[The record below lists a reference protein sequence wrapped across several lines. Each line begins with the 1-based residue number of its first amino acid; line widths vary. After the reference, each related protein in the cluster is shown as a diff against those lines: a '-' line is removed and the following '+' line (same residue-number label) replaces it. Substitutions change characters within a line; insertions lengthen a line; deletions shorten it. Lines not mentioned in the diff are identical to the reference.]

1 MKSNKLTAFLSWNF
15 GSQVW
20 LNRYFQAVVEHSD
33 QMSLLFGTIL
43 NKFWPLFLYTTRSQ
57 MLWKVE
63 SVLKMDLHQTQLSGT
78 VATMSFT
85 LMIKHVIFQIYAATN
100 QYNVMFKYLMHLFF
114 TMKLDK
120 IFSHSLSPKKG

>member
-78 VATMSFT
+78 EQPCTLYMQRDLIATYERT
-85 LMIKHVIFQIYAATN
+85 LKYTGE
-100 QYNVMFKYLMHLFF
+100 NVNSSNCFR
-114 TMKLDK
+114 DCQ
-120 IFSHSLSPKKG
+120 